1 MEIQTI
7 EQYRNRLAAKR
18 LKHIRNTVYASEF
31 LEYLEE
37 LLEDDENDLIRAI
50 DAFFEEIQEKDAS

>member
-18 LKHIRNTVYASEF
+18 LKHIRNSVCASEF